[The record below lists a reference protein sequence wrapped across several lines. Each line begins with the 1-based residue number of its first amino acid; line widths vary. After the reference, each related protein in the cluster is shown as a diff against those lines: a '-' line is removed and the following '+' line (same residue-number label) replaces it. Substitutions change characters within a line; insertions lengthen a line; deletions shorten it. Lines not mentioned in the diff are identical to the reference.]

1 MPAPINGQ
9 SFVAPQSGG
18 SGGWMA
24 KIFGG
29 IGDNARAR
37 SMAQIQYDLHEGKSV
52 IDTRETN
59 ARTTH
64 RVAAET
70 AGKVFQ
76 EDNGYK
82 RGYQYKKKH
91 DKWNAQFA
99 RENEDLKDNPIY
111 VGTGEVSAKGVK
123 QQKAASVRYPDRTPD
138 TKAPTDGATTG
149 TVNNNDTSNYN
160 SSVFNPSTAGPNN
173 GNNTPPNT
181 PPSSGG
187 GGGAA
192 KKTAAKKAAAPKQST
207 VKTNSKGESVVRK
220 SRAKANAESFAA
232 DKEKFGENK

>member
-1 MPAPINGQ
+1 
-9 SFVAPQSGG
+9 
-18 SGGWMA
+18 MA

-82 RGYQYKKKH
+82 RGLQYKKSH
-91 DKWNAQFA
+91 DKWNAKFA
-99 RENEDLKDNPIY
+99 RDNADLKDNPIY

-123 QQKAASVRYPDRTPD
+123 QQKAASVRYPDRTPE
-138 TKAPTDGATTG
+138 TKASTEGATTA
-149 TVNNNDTSNYN
+149 TVNNTDTSNYN
-160 SSVFNPSTAGPNN
+160 TSVFNPSTAGPNN
-173 GNNTPPNT
+173 GTPTPP
-181 PPSSGG
+181 

-192 KKTAAKKAAAPKQST
+192 KKTAAKKTAAKKT
-207 VKTNSKGESVVRK
+207 TNVKKTSSGGGVTEIRNSSVETGNR
-220 SRAKANAESFAA
+220 
-232 DKEKFGENK
+232 